1 MFLSDS
7 DSETSF
13 SPSLLKRVENQSGR
27 ARGKT
32 QKLTWWNKTIRI
44 YIAIEQSLILND
56 SLWVILAAPMDI
68 FNKNGQVVAF
78 FYSRAKLGWS
88 KKNKE

>member
-32 QKLTWWNKTIRI
+32 QKLT
-44 YIAIEQSLILND
+44 
-56 SLWVILAAPMDI
+56 
-68 FNKNGQVVAF
+68 
-78 FYSRAKLGWS
+78 
-88 KKNKE
+88 